1 MSDEGGREPA
11 RGSDPLASSGLRT
24 GRGADA
30 RADARADVA
39 VRGPWAILGWIE
51 RITGHE
57 VSRQFVTFA
66 LVGIAATGVF
76 VVTYNLARLGTSPF
90 VANAVAIIVSALA
103 NYALNRRITFG
114 IRSRSRWARQLAEFS
129 IVGAVTMAASTAAL
143 ALLFQ
148 LYPDA
153 SQLAEN
159 IAVLGA
165 TGALFIVRFWA
176 MRNWVFD
183 PAR

>member
-11 RGSDPLASSGLRT
+11 RGSSSLASSGLRT
-24 GRGADA
+24 GSGADA
-30 RADARADVA
+30 PTGAA
-39 VRGPWAILGWIE
+39 VRGPRAILRWIE

-57 VSRQFVTFA
+57 VSRQFVVFA

-76 VVTYNLARLGTSPF
+76 VVTYNLARLGTSAF
-90 VANAVAIIVSALA
+90 VANAVAVVVSALA
-103 NYALNRRITFG
+103 NYGLNRRITFG
-114 IRSRSRWARQLAEFS
+114 IRSRSRWVRQLGEFS
-129 IVGAVTMAASTAAL
+129 VVVAVTMAASTAAL
-143 ALLFQ
+143 AVLFQ

-159 IAVLGA
+159 IAVLAA

-176 MRNWVFD
+176 MRSWVFD